1 MRPCCLLLIHSLSQ
15 CGACT
20 AVSLKSKIY
29 SYEHHNLC
37 MATVHVKPQF
47 MPRRGKSKVSSLVS
61 LRKSFPL
68 MHLRRYTL
76 QVQGQWYST
85 ADIPCAFHCMYAAS
99 LRLWSLA
106 IPGCAIR
113 SVALRNAKVAHVMAG
128 LWHC

>member
-1 MRPCCLLLIHSLSQ
+1 
-15 CGACT
+15 
-20 AVSLKSKIY
+20 
-29 SYEHHNLC
+29 
-37 MATVHVKPQF
+37 MATVHVKPHFTPQKGQVKGLQS
-47 MPRRGKSKVSSLVS
+47 PEPKKNLPLV
-61 LRKSFPL
+61 
-68 MHLRRYTL
+68 HLRLYTL

-85 ADIPCAFHCMYAAS
+85 ADVPGAFHCMYAAS